1 MHPLVKPL
9 LAEDWAAID
18 PGLPPLLDLLFSRA
32 AGEDWHKAGTFK
44 DHLLGLYRTLAL
56 WDMPRE
62 IRLLGLFHSV
72 YSNEY
77 VDLKLFADRAPL
89 RQALGEEAERLV
101 HLFCTMPRTLFTRRL
116 LEEGD
121 LPEEGMVLEREG
133 APAILL
139 STKDVAV
146 FAIATIADI
155 AEQWHSWQDELFPG
169 FPGPSKPRRVQD
181 HWAAALW
188 PGPLKPTASALS
200 TLSRLAVPLSEMP
213 PEWGIP
219 TPPVFA
225 RCTARLDPADE
236 LAAASLYWQAVTRS
250 LPVASPDPTRRA
262 LEAAAAHNP
271 YVAEP
276 RLMLAQLSLAAA
288 DWEAAARHAGA
299 GLALLAD
306 WGVAWDKRIA
316 WSGWV
321 AWARILLQSAEAR
334 RWPEMLPGLNGL
346 GLVEG

>member
-1 MHPLVKPL
+1 M
-9 LAEDWAAID
+9 
-18 PGLPPLLDLLFSRA
+18 
-32 AGEDWHKAGTFK
+32 
-44 DHLLGLYRTLAL
+44 
-56 WDMPRE
+56 
-62 IRLLGLFHSV
+62 
-72 YSNEY
+72 
-77 VDLKLFADRAPL
+77 
-89 RQALGEEAERLV
+89 
-101 HLFCTMPRTLFTRRL
+101 
-116 LEEGD
+116 
-121 LPEEGMVLEREG
+121 
-133 APAILL
+133 
-139 STKDVAV
+139 
-146 FAIATIADI
+146 

-200 TLSRLAVPLSEMP
+200 TLSRLALPLSEMP

-236 LAAASLYWQAVTRS
+236 LAAVTLYWQAVTRA

-262 LEAAAAHNP
+262 LEAAAIHNP

-276 RLMLAQLSLAAA
+276 RLLLAQLALAAG
-288 DWEAAARHAGA
+288 DWNAAALHAGA
-299 GLALLAD
+299 GLALLSD